1 MLTEKELETLKELIS
16 KVEKLVNSYYEKNIK
31 TDDTYG
37 LNGWDLET
45 NGVCIYSHYLDY
57 NDDIE
62 HQTTFVTLE
71 ELNKIY
77 DNRDNNN

>member
-31 TDDTYG
+31 TDDTYS
-37 LNGWDLET
+37 LIGWDLET
-45 NGVCIYSHYLDY
+45 NGVRIYSNYLGY

-62 HQTTFVTLE
+62 DQTTFVTLE
-71 ELNKIY
+71 ELNNILK
-77 DNRDNNN
+77 

>member
-31 TDDTYG
+31 RNDTYV

-45 NGVCIYSHYLDY
+45 GGVSIFSQYLDN
-57 NDDIE
+57 NDDTNDE
-62 HQTTFVTLE
+62 SNFVTLE
-71 ELNKIY
+71 ELNNIG
-77 DNRDNNN
+77 D

>member
-31 TDDTYG
+31 TDDTYS
-37 LNGWDLET
+37 LIGWDLET
-45 NGVCIYSHYLDY
+45 NGVRIYSNYLGY

-62 HQTTFVTLE
+62 DHTTFVTLE
-71 ELNKIY
+71 ELNNILK
-77 DNRDNNN
+77 

>member
-31 TDDTYG
+31 SDDTYS

-45 NGVCIYSHYLDY
+45 NGVRIYSNYLGY

-62 HQTTFVTLE
+62 DQTTFVTLE
-71 ELNKIY
+71 ELNNILK
-77 DNRDNNN
+77 

>member
-31 TDDTYG
+31 TDDTYS
-37 LNGWDLET
+37 LIGWDLET
-45 NGVCIYSHYLDY
+45 NGVRIYSHYLGY

-62 HQTTFVTLE
+62 EQTTFVTLE
-71 ELNKIY
+71 ELNIY
-77 DNRDNNN
+77 KYLVFHQ